1 MNMAN
6 RFHMPEEK
14 KSEGPRKFTIELS
27 FSWVVAVSLVGIL
40 GLAMAFII
48 GLMLGRGQKP
58 ENAVP
63 ELARIMPSPIEAP
76 PKQAD
81 PPTVLKPE
89 ELQFMENL
97 QGKGKS
103 GEAVVVDSTKG
114 ASDSTL
120 AKYAAPESG
129 DKGKAGSQAASAEG
143 PPPKNTQEKSP
154 PAAKAQPNKRYDTIY
169 QLGAYANKDQAKA
182 EMDHLVKRG
191 FKVAVAETKS
201 GTNTL
206 YKVTIQ
212 LRGNEEEI
220 KTWLN
225 KIGAKN
231 AILRDKKPL

>member
-1 MNMAN
+1 
-6 RFHMPEEK
+6 MPEEK
-14 KSEGPRKFTIELS
+14 SDGPRKFTVELS
-27 FSWVVAVSLVGIL
+27 FSWIVAVSLVGVL

-63 ELARIMPSPIEAP
+63 ELARIMPAPVDPPQKPAEA
-76 PKQAD
+76 
-81 PPTVLKPE
+81 PTVLKPE

-97 QGKGKS
+97 QGKDKS
-103 GEAVVVDSTKG
+103 DAAVVVDSTKG

-120 AKYAAPESG
+120 SKYAPPETG
-129 DKGKAGSQAASAEG
+129 DKGKLGPQANPAEG
-143 PPPKNTQEKSP
+143 PPPKNAQDKSA
-154 PAAKAQPNKRYDTIY
+154 PAPKPAPAKRYDTVY
-169 QLGAYANKDQAKA
+169 QLGAYASKAQAQT
-182 EMDHLVKRG
+182 EMDRLAKRG

-201 GTNTL
+201 GANTL

-220 KTWLN
+220 KAWLG
-225 KIGAKN
+225 KIGVKN

>member
-1 MNMAN
+1 MAN
-6 RFHMPEEK
+6 RFHMPNEK
-14 KSEGPRKFTIELS
+14 SDEPRKFTIELS
-27 FSWVVAVSLVGIL
+27 FSWVVAVTLVGIL
-40 GLAMAFII
+40 GLVMTFII
-48 GLMLGRGQKP
+48 GLMVGRGQKP

-63 ELARIMPSPIEAP
+63 ELARIMPQQVEP
-76 PKQAD
+76 PQKPVE

-103 GEAVVVDSTKG
+103 GESVVVDSTKG

-120 AKYAAPESG
+120 AKYAPPESA
-129 DKGKAGSQAASAEG
+129 DKGKLGPQAKPAEG
-143 PPPKNTQEKSP
+143 PPPKTAQDK
-154 PAAKAQPNKRYDTIY
+154 PAAPSKAPPGKRFDTVY
-169 QLGAYANKDQAKA
+169 QLGAYADKTQARA
-182 EMDHLVKRG
+182 EADRLTKRG
-191 FKVAVAETKS
+191 FKVNVAEGKS
-201 GTNTL
+201 GANTL

-220 KTWLN
+220 KAWLD

>member
-1 MNMAN
+1 MAN
-6 RFHMPEEK
+6 RFRMPEEK
-14 KSEGPRKFTIELS
+14 TDGPSKFTIELS
-27 FSWVVAVSLVGIL
+27 FSWVVAVSLVAVL
-40 GLAMAFII
+40 GLAMAFIV

-63 ELARIMPSPIEAP
+63 ELARIMPAQVEP
-76 PKQAD
+76 PKPAD
-81 PPTVLKPE
+81 APTVLKPE

-103 GEAVVVDSTKG
+103 GEAAVVVDSTKG

-120 AKYAAPESG
+120 SKYAAPESG
-129 DKGKAGSQAASAEG
+129 DKGKLGPQAKPAEG
-143 PPPKNTQEKSP
+143 PPPKTVPDKAAAPAKP
-154 PAAKAQPNKRYDTIY
+154 PASKRYDTIY

-182 EMDHLVKRG
+182 ETDSLAKRG
-191 FKVAVAETKS
+191 FKVAVSETKS
-201 GTNTL
+201 GANTL

-220 KTWLN
+220 KAWLG

>member
-1 MNMAN
+1 MAN
-6 RFHMPEEK
+6 RFRMPEEK
-14 KSEGPRKFTIELS
+14 SVGPRKFTIELS

-40 GLAMAFII
+40 GLVMAFII

-63 ELARIMPSPIEAP
+63 ELARIMPAPVDPPQKTVEA
-76 PKQAD
+76 
-81 PPTVLKPE
+81 PTVLKPE

-103 GEAVVVDSTKG
+103 GDAVVVDSTKG

-120 AKYAAPESG
+120 SKYAPPETG
-129 DKGKAGSQAASAEG
+129 DKGKLGPQANAAEG
-143 PPPKNTQEKSP
+143 PPPKSAQDK
-154 PAAKAQPNKRYDTIY
+154 PAPASKTPSVKRYDMIY
-169 QLGAYANKDQAKA
+169 QLGAYANKAQAKT
-182 EMDHLVKRG
+182 EMDRLTKRG

-201 GTNTL
+201 GANTL

-220 KTWLN
+220 KAWLE